1 MENAWH
7 KIRDKRFVKDR
18 DMYDIQKQFDFAGV
32 SVRTICGSIF
42 NLSIMVLAVWLFL
55 FRVA

>member
-32 SVRTICGSIF
+32 SVRTICGPIF
-42 NLSIMVLAVWLFL
+42 NLSILVLAVWLFL